1 MNIPFTP
8 GEAFI
13 TPPPLKDS
21 SLSIISAYHIVPFD
35 EQKSDAA
42 CIYRLV
48 EIYLLN
54 RLNALSDNLREFTGL
69 SLPDPEVTA
78 GEINHLLSRCEKL
91 CLHEQEELSFR
102 QRDASGAEYRVT
114 QAKGGAKS
122 LSEARERTGSRGA
135 EEERQYN
142 QALTLLESQKQRT
155 GWFMSLPGLL
165 HPVAESL
172 VPDVN
177 KSLLNKSPKTPHLPE
192 CFTRDNIISNSP
204 LFRAGADALAA
215 VRELEKAAKF
225 ITDKCSLPKDRY
237 ELNNNGMFR
246 AEAYRH
252 YYRPD
257 NRILQAIISPDEYV
271 RYATELQQGNFSK
284 ARVFK

>member
-1 MNIPFTP
+1 MNIPLTP
-8 GEAFI
+8 GEGFI

-21 SLSIISAYHIVPFD
+21 SLSIISAYRIIPFD
-35 EQKSDAA
+35 EQKSDNA
-42 CIYRLV
+42 CIYRIV
-48 EIYLLN
+48 EIHLLN
-54 RLNALSDNLREFTGL
+54 KLNTLSDNLREFTGL

-78 GEINHLLSRCEKL
+78 GEINLLLSRCEKL
-91 CLHEQEELSFR
+91 CCHEQDELSFR
-102 QRDASGAEYRVT
+102 QRDLSGAEYRVS
-114 QAKGGAKS
+114 QAKGSAKS
-122 LSEARERTGSRGA
+122 LSEARERTGRRA
-135 EEERQYN
+135 TDEEQQYK
-142 QALTLLESQKQRT
+142 QALSLFEVQKQRT

-165 HPVAESL
+165 RSVAEGL
-172 VPDVN
+172 MPDVN
-177 KSLLNKSPKTPHLPE
+177 MSLINKSPAVTGIPE
-192 CFTRDNIISNSP
+192 CFTRDNLISNNP

-246 AEAYRH
+246 ADAYRH

-257 NRILQAIISPDEYV
+257 NRILQAVTTPEEYV
-271 RYATELQQGNFSK
+271 RYATELQQSNFSK